1 MASLVAQTVKNLPEM
16 QETSVRSL
24 GWESLGDP
32 LEKLPSP
39 VFLPGE
45 FKRGSSYLGHKWFV
59 QLHIVCNK
67 SPTNLVVKFFF
78 IIPTNLQF
86 ELSLLNRLG

>member
-32 LEKLPSP
+32 LEKLLLFQYPLQYSC
-39 VFLPGE
+39 LE
-45 FKRGSSYLGHKWFV
+45 NSMDRG
-59 QLHIVCNK
+59 
-67 SPTNLVVKFFF
+67 T
-78 IIPTNLQF
+78 
-86 ELSLLNRLG
+86 SLLLTEEPKQCAPN